1 MTDQQLHLIFEF
13 IKFLLARE
21 GELSSRLDSVNV
33 KLAEILAQG
42 VTITMS
48 LVSLQSLLGEIRI
61 DVQAVATNQEE
72 TAADIDRIIASLPTE
87 GGMTAEEVAT
97 FTAELSGFR
106 DAFKTTVAQSRALA
120 DKIPPASS
128 PGGENS

>member
-1 MTDQQLHLIFEF
+1 
-13 IKFLLARE
+13 
-21 GELSSRLDSVNV
+21 
-33 KLAEILAQG
+33 
-42 VTITMS
+42 MS